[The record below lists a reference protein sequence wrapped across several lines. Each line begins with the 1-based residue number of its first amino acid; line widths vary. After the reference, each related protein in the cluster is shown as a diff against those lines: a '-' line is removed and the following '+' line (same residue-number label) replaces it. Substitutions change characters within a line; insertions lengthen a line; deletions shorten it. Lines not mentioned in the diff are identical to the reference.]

1 MSDDFDLGELDIET
15 VFTDDP
21 HQELLACQQVFA
33 GLQQEWQ
40 VIKVQY
46 RLAKELGNEA
56 RAEELMASAK
66 LVSEAGGQ
74 LKAQIEALERK
85 L

>member
-1 MSDDFDLGELDIET
+1 VGNDFDLGELDTES
-15 VFTDDP
+15 VFADDP
-21 HQELLACQQVFA
+21 RQELLACRQVFA
-33 GLQQEWQ
+33 NLQQEWQ

-56 RAEELMASAK
+56 RAEELMANARV
-66 LVSEAGGQ
+66 VSEAGGK
-74 LKAQIEALERK
+74 LKAQIDELESK